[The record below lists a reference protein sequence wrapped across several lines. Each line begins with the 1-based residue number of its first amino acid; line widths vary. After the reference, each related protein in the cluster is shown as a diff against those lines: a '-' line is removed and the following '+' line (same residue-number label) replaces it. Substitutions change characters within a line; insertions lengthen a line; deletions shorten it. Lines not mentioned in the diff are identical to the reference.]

1 MTYLGVLQGDGKSG
15 LTGFMLDD
23 KAQVIEGDELITSGM
38 GIYPEGINIGKIE
51 SVKMDRNTLLKTVKI
66 APSVT
71 FKNLSKV
78 MVLT

>member
-1 MTYLGVLQGDGKSG
+1 
-15 LTGFMLDD
+15 
-23 KAQVIEGDELITSGM
+23 M